1 MYLLFSVIPKPN
13 PNPSP
18 SPNPNSAQVYLFF
31 SVNASGQFSGMA
43 QMESALDYTNK
54 FGCWAQDK
62 CRSTLQAPAWWRHTS
77 PTRASWGRL
86 SGRLGCATHSGRAA
100 QAAQTVRP

>member
-1 MYLLFSVIPKPN
+1 MQSFYHSSSQVYLLFSVIPKPN
-13 PNPSP
+13 PSPSP
-18 SPNPNSAQVYLFF
+18 SPNPAQVYLFF

-62 CRSTLQAPAWWRHTS
+62 CRSTLQAPA
-77 PTRASWGRL
+77 
-86 SGRLGCATHSGRAA
+86 
-100 QAAQTVRP
+100 

>member
-18 SPNPNSAQVYLFF
+18 SPNPNPAQVYLFF

-62 CRSTLQAPAWWRHTS
+62 CRSTLQAPA
-77 PTRASWGRL
+77 
-86 SGRLGCATHSGRAA
+86 
-100 QAAQTVRP
+100 